1 MPIGVNLHETDA
13 PRFRFKFYGSSS
25 SSRAARA
32 TKGKWQ
38 ACSGAGLRALAR
50 ASEQARHCGGEAPL
64 RGRYEYTGWY
74 SHWHSLRPSDLRL
87 LYYRFLVG

>member
-1 MPIGVNLHETDA
+1 MPIGVNLHEMEA
-13 PRFRFKFYGSSS
+13 PGLVLGSS
-25 SSRAARA
+25 A